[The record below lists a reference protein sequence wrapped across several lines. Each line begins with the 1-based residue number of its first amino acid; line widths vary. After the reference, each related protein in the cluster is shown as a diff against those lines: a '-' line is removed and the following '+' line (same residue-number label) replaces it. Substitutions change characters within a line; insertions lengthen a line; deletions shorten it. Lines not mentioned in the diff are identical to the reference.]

1 MIIQLI
7 SDHNHSGIHHYRIYE
22 YIIGTSGQV
31 FCLMTC
37 MSSVPDHPD
46 SHSPCGSGSIP
57 SVPDQHHRV
66 KIKPS
71 YTLPVDQVQLAAA
84 STWLAD
90 LLRERADTGHQIILK
105 IRALERTNL
114 VFYGKFVTPW
124 RVLNSVAKLSPFL
137 AASSLNLLILTPQ
150 APVLQHTV

>member
-1 MIIQLI
+1 MIQLI
-7 SDHNHSGIHHYRIYE
+7 SDHNHSGIHHYRIFE
-22 YIIGTSGQV
+22 YIIRTSGQV

-37 MSSVPDHPD
+37 M
-46 SHSPCGSGSIP
+46 SIP

-71 YTLPVDQVQLAAA
+71 YTLPVYQVQLAAA

-90 LLRERADTGHQIILK
+90 LLRERADTGHQIFILK
-105 IRALERTNL
+105 IRAWERTNL